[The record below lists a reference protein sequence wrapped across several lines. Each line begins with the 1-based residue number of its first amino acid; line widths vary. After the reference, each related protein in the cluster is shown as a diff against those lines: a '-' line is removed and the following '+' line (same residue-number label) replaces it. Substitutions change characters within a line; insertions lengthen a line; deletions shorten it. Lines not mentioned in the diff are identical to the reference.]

1 MSSGWVGYSV
11 FGRVATVLYVQRT
24 NLSVMMQLEC
34 FSILQRRLRN
44 GVRRLTSLIAFPLRG
59 ALDILAPQA
68 TYSFT
73 GLGCGLVLI
82 THISQTM
89 ELHCEFIALTF
100 NLFFGALMIT
110 HWNRSSYLGL
120 FLCQVAS
127 PLWRESPRT
136 GCKTPD
142 LASSSPGVTV
152 IACVFWVWARDC
164 SSRVDKSSLG

>member
-1 MSSGWVGYSV
+1 M

-44 GVRRLTSLIAFPLRG
+44 GVRRLTSLIAIPLRG

-89 ELHCEFIALTF
+89 ELHSCLPVKYQQ
-100 NLFFGALMIT
+100 
-110 HWNRSSYLGL
+110 H
-120 FLCQVAS
+120 
-127 PLWRESPRT
+127 
-136 GCKTPD
+136 
-142 LASSSPGVTV
+142 SSSELRIHCINIQFVL
-152 IACVFWVWARDC
+152 WC
-164 SSRVDKSSLG
+164 SNDHTLKQKLLFGIVLMPSRLTPLKRIPSNRMQDS